1 MKNGDFTKYSLTY
14 SDSLQNSK
22 LFHYMKLF
30 YCHPTQP
37 TNHRPIFEPWKANF
51 KGRRKGPEPPISFL
65 PFPMGSRSFLPQD
78 AGLPLVLGSV
88 YGALFLLVK
97 STWPVGR
104 PLRIKTTF
112 CQFTRFLT
120 SILSVQLEIRGS
132 KKAFWMYAKLLV
144 LRVWLP
150 LSLSL
155 LRYTPVSLH
164 ISLSVCLSLHLSL
177 FLSLSHAQQLIL

>member
-1 MKNGDFTKYSLTY
+1 
-14 SDSLQNSK
+14 
-22 LFHYMKLF
+22 MKLF
-30 YCHPTQP
+30 YCNPTQP

-88 YGALFLLVK
+88 YGALFLFVK

-132 KKAFWMYAKLLV
+132 KKAFWMYAKLMV
-144 LRVWLP
+144 FRDDY

-155 LRYTPVSLH
+155 SLG
-164 ISLSVCLSLHLSL
+164 IPLSPYIYLFLWLSVSSPLSSSLYLTRARSFSFFSISHTQPLAISNIRL
-177 FLSLSHAQQLIL
+177 FLFFHI